1 MKKKILKLAAVSAL
15 MLILSAAAG
24 IAQQAHD
31 QYGFGNRVFLI
42 QSALEVG
49 KSANGFWDIP
59 GEPKRTDGN
68 FKAPKGGNWL
78 QIQLWQREKGDPEDR
93 LFRFRPGQAGGAGRY
108 FISIGRSGNWGV
120 NAIDGTG
127 KIEARSRADH
137 FELKHM
143 GNGRWKI
150 YYKNGM
156 IVAPAANSAKNGTK
170 LVLLPDQNSPH
181 VQWVFF
187 DTATN
192 RSFIPASASTSTSG
206 GNYSYKGKLEDAIA
220 SKHVGTQ
227 YFELAV
233 RAQFDSENS
242 DNKLQAY
249 LNGMDKAADQ
259 WTAILN
265 LVNAIKQNKDTAA
278 RRSMYQAI
286 SQANFKKG
294 SGFLENALKGQIQ
307 KQINDASAAERD
319 PSAKEFL
326 RQIALKIQ

>member
-1 MKKKILKLAAVSAL
+1 MKKKIFKLAAVSAL
-15 MLILSAAAG
+15 MLVFSAAAG

-49 KSANGFWDIP
+49 KSANGLWDIP
-59 GEPKRTDGN
+59 GAPKKTDGN
-68 FKAPKGGNWL
+68 LRGSKWQHMG
-78 QIQLWQREKGDPEDR
+78 LWQREAGDPEDR
-93 LFRFRPGQAGGAGRY
+93 LFRFRAAQGSAAGRY
-108 FISIGRSGNWGV
+108 FIYIGRSGHWGV

-192 RSFIPASASTSTSG
+192 RSFMPASTSNSGSG

-220 SKHVGTQ
+220 TKNPGTQ
-227 YFELAV
+227 YFRYAAA
-233 RAQFDSENS
+233 AQFDSENEG
-242 DNKLQAY
+242 NKLQAY
-249 LNGMDKAADQ
+249 LNDKSETSDQ
-259 WTAILN
+259 WVAILN
-265 LVNAIKQNKDTAA
+265 IVKAIKENKDVNA
-278 RRSMYQAI
+278 RRSMYKAV
-286 SQANFKKG
+286 SEADVKAGSNFA
-294 SGFLENALKGQIQ
+294 ENLLKGQYV
-307 KQINDASAAERD
+307 KQIRD
-319 PSAKEFL
+319 IEIREQDSTAKRYINTL
-326 RQIALKIQ
+326 VNKY